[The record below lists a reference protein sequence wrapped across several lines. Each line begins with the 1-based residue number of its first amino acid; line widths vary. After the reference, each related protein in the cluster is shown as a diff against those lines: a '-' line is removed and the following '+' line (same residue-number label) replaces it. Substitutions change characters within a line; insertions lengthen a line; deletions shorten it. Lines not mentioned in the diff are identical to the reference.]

1 MSMNGAA
8 NFTVVLMAMTNLV
21 LLGTAR
27 LTLGVRLVAAQ
38 GALAGV
44 YMFVS
49 NAGRL
54 TVHVVA
60 LSVLIILAKG
70 LVFPWVLQRTLEQ
83 AEARHEMDPYV
94 PYSASILLGMA
105 MLAAS
110 AWVGQQLPIS
120 GLSIPP
126 SAVPISIWTMFTGLF
141 LVVARRAALTQVLG
155 YLVLENGIYVFGA
168 AIAGEMPFLVEMG
181 ALLDVFV
188 AVFVMGIAIFHISR
202 EFEHMDTD
210 RLSVLRD

>member
-1 MSMNGAA
+1 MDGAA
-8 NFTVVLMAMTNLV
+8 HLSIVFMAMTNLF

-27 LTLGVRLVAAQ
+27 LMLGVRLVAAQ

-44 YMFVS
+44 YMFAS
-49 NAGRL
+49 NLDHLNG
-54 TVHVVA
+54 HVVG
-60 LSVLIILAKG
+60 LSLLIIVAKG
-70 LVFPWVLQRTLEQ
+70 LVFPRVLKRTLEQ
-83 AEARHEMDPYV
+83 AEARHEMDPHV
-94 PYSASILLGMA
+94 PYSLSILLGML

-110 AWVGQQLPIS
+110 AWVGARLPVS

-126 SAVPISIWTMFTGLF
+126 SAVPIAIWTMFTGLF
-141 LVVARRAALTQVLG
+141 LVVSRRAALTQVLG

-168 AIAGEMPFLVEMG
+168 AIAGQMPFLVEMG

-202 EFEHMDTD
+202 EFEDMDTD

>member
-1 MSMNGAA
+1 MGEAA
-8 NFTVVLMAMTNLV
+8 NLMIVLMAMTNLF

-38 GALAGV
+38 GALAGA
-44 YMFVS
+44 YMFAA
-49 NAGRL
+49 NASHP

-60 LSVLIILAKG
+60 LSSLIIAAKG
-70 LVFPWVLQRTLEQ
+70 LVFPKVLLRTLAQ
-83 AEARHEMDPYV
+83 AEARHEMEPYV

-105 MLAAS
+105 MLAAC
-110 AWVGQQLPIS
+110 AWVGARLPITD
-120 GLSIPP
+120 LTIPP

-155 YLVLENGIYVFGA
+155 YLVLENGIYVLGA

-202 EFEHMDTD
+202 EFDHMDTD

>member
-1 MSMNGAA
+1 MNEVADLM
-8 NFTVVLMAMTNLV
+8 VVLMAMTNLI

-27 LTLGVRLVAAQ
+27 LTLGVRLVGAQ
-38 GALAGV
+38 GALAGA
-44 YMFVS
+44 YMFAA
-49 NAGRL
+49 NAEHP
-54 TVHVVA
+54 TVHVLA
-60 LSVLIILAKG
+60 LSALIIVAKG
-70 LVFPWVLQRTLEQ
+70 LVFPKVLLRTLEK
-83 AEARHEMDPYV
+83 AEARHEMEPYV
-94 PYSASILLGMA
+94 PYSASILLGMV
-105 MLAAS
+105 MLAS
-110 AWVGQQLPIS
+110 SVWVSSRLPIA
-120 GLSIPP
+120 GLTIPP

-141 LVVARRAALTQVLG
+141 LVVARRAALTQVFG

-188 AVFVMGIAIFHISR
+188 AVFVMGVAVFHISR

>member
-1 MSMNGAA
+1 MSMEGAA

-49 NAGRL
+49 NAGHL

-60 LSVLIILAKG
+60 LSVLIIVAKG
-70 LVFPWVLQRTLEQ
+70 LMFPWVLGRTLEQ

-110 AWVGQQLPIS
+110 AWVGKQLPIS